1 MGVSHSFIHSFS
13 QTIIRQHLLCAR
25 PGAGL
30 WDQEVVETLILFALF
45 GLMVPWE
52 GGGTTVA
59 ASLDTAGLAW
69 EAGMCKSTVN
79 SHPACDVGRCHAI
92 PLDSTLGWHEPHPLP
107 TSDDSD
113 GMSVSSP
120 LHTLGLDTAGLCQ
133 STATPQMLL

>member
-1 MGVSHSFIHSFS
+1 M
-13 QTIIRQHLLCAR
+13 
-25 PGAGL
+25 
-30 WDQEVVETLILFALF
+30 VETRILFALS
-45 GLMVPWE
+45 GPMVPWE

-107 TSDDSD
+107 TSEDSD

-133 STATPQMLL
+133 STATPQMLP